1 MTDYLTLDNGI
12 KLGAGQG
19 LSSLALTWTVW
30 TSPDFS
36 WPLFCRRC
44 CQLSFSKTK
53 PREHRSQPPSRE
65 LERREHL
72 LSAFHLAG
80 FRGRQLRCLTWKQQL
95 NVLLRVSGR
104 NHGKFNS
111 ASFRYPEW
119 KGEKKIKNQSRIT
132 SSRKHCKHE
141 GKSLQAL
148 STVTVIF
155 HKEWRWL
162 KIKMDTKRRI
172 PVGFPPLTQLADVAL
187 LLFHR
192 WGRQAGLE
200 CAELPWTRSA
210 TAIKLAWVRY
220 STSGSVFQKQ

>member
-1 MTDYLTLDNGI
+1 MKNSPKRPMTDNPTLDNGI

-36 WPLFCRRC
+36 WPLFYRRC

-53 PREHRSQPPSRE
+53 PREHRCQPPSRE

-119 KGEKKIKNQSRIT
+119 KGGKKKIKAGLPRRENTVNTRGS
-132 SSRKHCKHE
+132 HCRH
-141 GKSLQAL
+141 
-148 STVTVIF
+148 
-155 HKEWRWL
+155 
-162 KIKMDTKRRI
+162 
-172 PVGFPPLTQLADVAL
+172 FPPSQSYFTKNEGGW
-187 LLFHR
+187 R
-192 WGRQAGLE
+192 
-200 CAELPWTRSA
+200 
-210 TAIKLAWVRY
+210 
-220 STSGSVFQKQ
+220 